1 MALVEPMV
9 GKALSRSIG
18 SIFGEDFMT
27 PSLRSMMMG
36 LSLGL
41 LAGSGSAQAKRDPLA
56 PLSQEPRG
64 SVVRNAGPSPLTVL
78 QVDAPPPRRTVRV
91 QYPAPAAA
99 PAALRDRITALGRAF
114 DGIAGVSVISLRDGW
129 QVDQNAVRLY
139 PQQSCSKLWV
149 AITALD
155 MVDQGRVRLDDRVTL
170 GRDDLTLFHQPLR
183 AKILGGGA
191 TTTLGN
197 LLFTAITESDN
208 TANDK
213 LMRSI
218 GGPAAVRDMV
228 ERKSLG
234 SIRFYEGERALQSK
248 IAGLIW
254 SQSWAIGDGFYKARS
269 ALPLSLRKA
278 SFERYIS
285 DPYDGASPHAVALAL
300 ARLKRG
306 DLLSPA
312 STTRLLATMGATRTG
327 KARVRAALAPG
338 WKWSHKTGTGQV
350 LQGRIGGINDIGILT
365 APDGTAYTMAIMTVP
380 NKSDGAAQGLMQ
392 SVARAVIA
400 AHVPRYGG

>member
-1 MALVEPMV
+1 
-9 GKALSRSIG
+9 
-18 SIFGEDFMT
+18 MT
-27 PSLRSMMMG
+27 PRARSMILG
-36 LSLGL
+36 VSLAV
-41 LAGSGSAQAKRDPLA
+41 LAGSGSAQDHHDPLA
-56 PLSQEPRG
+56 PLVPG
-64 SVVRNAGPSPLTVL
+64 SASPLSR
-78 QVDAPPPRRTVRV
+78 DIARPRAPS
-91 QYPAPAAA
+91 APT
-99 PAALRDRITALGRAF
+99 PAALRERIAALGQQF
-114 DGIAGVSVISLRDGW
+114 DGLAGISVLSMRDGW
-129 QVDQNAVRLY
+129 QIDHNAARLY

-149 AITALD
+149 AIAALD
-155 MVDQGRVRLDDRVTL
+155 LVDQGRIKLDDRVTL

-191 TTTLGN
+191 TTTLGE

-213 LMRSI
+213 LMRSV
-218 GGPAAVRDMV
+218 GGPAAVRAMV
-228 ERKSLG
+228 DRKGLG
-234 SIRFYEGERALQSK
+234 TIRFYEGERALQSR

-254 SQSWAIGDGFYKARS
+254 SQSFAIGDGFYKARN
-269 ALPLSLRKA
+269 ALPLAVRKA

-285 DPYDGASPHAVALAL
+285 DPYDGAAPHAVALAL

-312 STTRLLATMGATRTG
+312 STGRLLATMGATRTG

-350 LQGRIGGINDIGILT
+350 LQGRIGGINDIGLLT
-365 APDGTAYTMAIMTVP
+365 APDGTVYTMALMTVP
-380 NKSDGAAQGLMQ
+380 NRSDGAAQGLMQ
-392 SVARAVIA
+392 SVTRAVIA

>member
-1 MALVEPMV
+1 MT
-9 GKALSRSIG
+9 SRA
-18 SIFGEDFMT
+18 
-27 PSLRSMMMG
+27 RSMI
-36 LSLGL
+36 LGVPVAL
-41 LAGSGSAQAKRDPLA
+41 LAGTGLAQSQGDPLA
-56 PLSQEPRG
+56 PLTPNAA
-64 SVVRNAGPSPLTVL
+64 VRRVGATPVTVIAVSPSPPDVARARPFTP
-78 QVDAPPPRRTVRV
+78 AS
-91 QYPAPAAA
+91 APAV
-99 PAALRDRITALGRAF
+99 LRDRIITLGRNF
-114 DGIAGVSVISLRDGW
+114 DGIAGISVLSTRDGW
-129 QVDQNAVRLY
+129 QVDQNAARLY

-149 AITALD
+149 AVTALD
-155 MVDQGRVRLDDRVTL
+155 LVDQGKVSLDDRVTL

-191 TTTLGN
+191 TTTLGA

-218 GGPAAVRDMV
+218 GGPAAVRAMV
-228 ERKSLG
+228 GRKGLG
-234 SIRFYEGERALQSK
+234 SIRFYEGERALQSR

-254 SQSWAIGDGFYKARS
+254 SQSFAIGDGFYKARG

-278 SFERYIS
+278 SFDRYIS
-285 DPYDGASPHAVALAL
+285 DPYDGASPHAVAYAL

-312 STTRLLATMGATRTG
+312 STGRLLSIMAATRTG

-338 WKWSHKTGTGQV
+338 WTWAHKTGTGQV
-350 LQGRIGGINDIGILT
+350 LQGRIGGINDIGILS

-392 SVARAVIA
+392 SVTRAVIA
-400 AHVPRYGG
+400 AHVARYGG